1 MSGKKIAILTQYFL
15 PEMGA
20 PQSRLYETALGL
32 KQHGWDVRIITAMP
46 NYPTGKIFK
55 DYRKKLSSS
64 ESIDGIPIYR
74 YTLYASNSRK
84 RIPRIVSMLSFS
96 FTALFAGF
104 KLRKFKPDYIFTESP
119 PLTLGVSG
127 LILSK
132 WVGAKHI
139 MNISDIWPLSAV
151 ELGALSDKGR
161 FYRLLSKLELYLYKQ
176 SFACTGQS
184 QQIVSYLQT
193 KGSNRTHLYRN
204 GVHVER
210 FNSNGIAKAGNKL
223 RIVYAG
229 LLGVAQGIFD
239 VCKNINFAELG
250 VEFHIYVDGAERK
263 EIAAF
268 LSANPGRGIVLH
280 ETVKREDVPATIM
293 LYDITLIPLIKPIY
307 GAVPSKIYEAMAAGL
322 PILFTGGGEGAELV
336 STHRAGWVCAPS
348 DFETMKKLIKEITAM
363 QPGDLAEIKANCMAA
378 AKNVFDR
385 KKQVAHLHQFLL
397 Q

>member
-46 NYPTGKIFK
+46 NYPTGKIFEN
-55 DYRKKLSSS
+55 YRKKLSSS
-64 ESIDGIPIYR
+64 ESIDGIPVYR

-84 RIPRIVSMLSFS
+84 RLPRIVSMLSFS
-96 FTALFAGF
+96 LTSLLSGF
-104 KLRKFKPDYIFTESP
+104 KLRKFRPDYIFTESP

-132 WVGAKHI
+132 LVGAKHI
-139 MNISDIWPLSAV
+139 MNISDIWPLSAY
-151 ELGALSDKGR
+151 ELGALSDGY
-161 FYRLLSKLELYLYKQ
+161 FYRVLSKLELFLYKR

-210 FNSNGIAKAGNKL
+210 FNSNGISKTGNTL

-239 VCKNINFAELG
+239 VCRNINFAELG
-250 VEFHIYVDGAERK
+250 VEFHIYGDGAERK
-263 EIAAF
+263 QIAAF
-268 LSANPGRGIVLH
+268 LSANPDRGIVLH

-293 LYDITLIPLIKPIY
+293 HYDITLIPLIKPIY

-336 STHRAGWVCAPS
+336 SIHNAGWICAPS
-348 DFETMKKLIKEITAM
+348 DFEGMKKLIKEIVAM
-363 QPGDLAEIKANCMAA
+363 PSTDLAAIKANCVAA

-385 KKQVAHLHQFLL
+385 KKQVEHLHQFLL